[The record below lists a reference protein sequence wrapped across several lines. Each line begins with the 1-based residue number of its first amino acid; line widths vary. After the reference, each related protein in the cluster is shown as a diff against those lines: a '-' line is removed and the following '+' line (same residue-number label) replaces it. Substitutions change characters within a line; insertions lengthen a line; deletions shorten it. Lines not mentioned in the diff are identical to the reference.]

1 MEIAG
6 GAAVWHS
13 NITGGIMPALRTMLS
28 LIALVVAASFVAPC
42 GILSA
47 QAKDEQ
53 SGPIAWSTD
62 LKKSLAT
69 AKQSNKYVLVD
80 FYTDWCSMCKVMD
93 KTTYKD
99 AGFAKYINAKF
110 LCVKLNAEDKGEGQ
124 KEAESHNIGDY
135 PHMLIYNSGGKV
147 IGQLAGFQKPQDYEA
162 SLDKVLSK
170 AK

>member
-1 MEIAG
+1 M
-6 GAAVWHS
+6 AV
-13 NITGGIMPALRTMLS
+13 
-28 LIALVVAASFVAPC
+28 SFVAPY

-47 QAKDEQ
+47 QAKDEK

-62 LKKSLAT
+62 LKKSLET

-93 KTTYKD
+93 KTTYLD
-99 AGFAKYINAKF
+99 AGLAKYLNAKF
-110 LCVKLNAEDKGEGQ
+110 VCVKLNAEDKGDGQ

-135 PHMLIYNSGGKV
+135 PHMLIYGSNGKV
-147 IGQLAGFQKPQDYEA
+147 IGQLAGFQKPQNFQA
-162 SLDKVLSK
+162 SLETVVSK